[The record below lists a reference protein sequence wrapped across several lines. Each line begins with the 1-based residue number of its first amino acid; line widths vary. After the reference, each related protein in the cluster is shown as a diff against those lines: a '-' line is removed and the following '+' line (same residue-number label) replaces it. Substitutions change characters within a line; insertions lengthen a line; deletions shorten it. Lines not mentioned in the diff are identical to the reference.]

1 MYNDGQQIT
10 EDSVVVDRNRE
21 RVNGSS
27 KTATPLKERP
37 QSFENTKNV
46 IRRRIRKKIERN
58 NEEISEYQKA
68 LVGESHLSKSE
79 MDKMEQRINTL
90 LKRNSYLE
98 IIGSVK
104 YTSYRFIRFRSSR
117 PIRVVR
123 SAFKGLKKI
132 AVFLKN
138 KLSKLDLSDFD
149 EKDINS
155 AIQRGFNNDKG
166 SAEETQNS
174 KENQNISESNIGNGK
189 YYQEGSSL
197 YSVPAGKIIQDD
209 IKFDNPTPDVNEQE
223 TAKDDNVIYQGQNP
237 EFDNPTPDGDEHET
251 AKDDNV
257 IYQGQNPEFDN
268 PTPDGDEHETAKDD
282 NVIYQGQN
290 PEFDNPTPD
299 GDEHETAKD
308 DNVIYQGQNPEFDN
322 PTPDGDEQ
330 GTAEK
335 EYEEEDTYEPQ
346 AAKLDSMEFNSD
358 EEHDVDVADN
368 QFATIDALL
377 RQVDDETQKGKEI
390 RHKIETEEEKVA
402 EKKQLSD
409 KKVEE
414 LLAKQQYLEAK
425 LNEIRRENVQLEK
438 ELNDISIQGEHYDS
452 LTENAERRVNVIN
465 ETLNA
470 TSTSHDYDSDETVT
484 VEIPL
489 YDSDV
494 GFSGYEDSP
503 KSK

>member
-21 RVNGSS
+21 RVSGSS

-58 NEEISEYQKA
+58 NEEISEYQNA
-68 LVGESHLSKSE
+68 LVGELYLSKSE

-104 YTSYRFIRFRSSR
+104 YTSYRFIRFRNSR

-155 AIQRGFNNDKG
+155 VIQRGFNNNRG
-166 SAEETQNS
+166 SAEETQNFQ
-174 KENQNISESNIGNGK
+174 ENQNIPESIGNGT
-189 YYQEGSSL
+189 YYQEGNSL
-197 YSVPAGKIIQDD
+197 YSVPSEKIIQDD
-209 IKFDNPTPDVNEQE
+209 IAVENPTPDANEQE
-223 TAKDDNVIYQGQNP
+223 TAEDDNVIYQGQNH
-237 EFDNPTPDGDEHET
+237 EFDNPTSDGDEQET
-251 AKDDNV
+251 AEDDNV
-257 IYQGQNPEFDN
+257 IYQGQNNEFDN
-268 PTPDGDEHETAKDD
+268 PTSDANEQETAEDD

-290 PEFDNPTPD
+290 DEFDNPTP
-299 GDEHETAKD
+299 G
-308 DNVIYQGQNPEFDN
+308 
-322 PTPDGDEQ
+322 GDEQ
-330 GTAEK
+330 ETTEE
-335 EYEEEDTYEPQ
+335 EYEETSEEDTYQPQ
-346 AAKLDSMEFNSD
+346 AAKLDSMEFNSG
-358 EEHDVDVADN
+358 EEQDVDVADN

-377 RQVDDETQKGKEI
+377 RQVDDETQKRKEI
-390 RHKIETEEEKVA
+390 KQKIETEEEKVA

-409 KKVEE
+409 QKVEE
-414 LLAKQQYLEAK
+414 LLAKQQFLEEK

-438 ELNDISIQGEHYDS
+438 ELNNISVQGEHYDS

-470 TSTSHDYDSDETVT
+470 TSSSYDYDYDSNDTVT

-494 GFSGYEDSP
+494 NFNGYEDSP